1 MTQDFTKQMEQF
13 AEMFKSA
20 MPQIKP
26 NKNGYEIRT
35 KVLDMA
41 QNQVWQDYHAKWGAF
56 ETSISKEGDNLVA
69 KVALPEVPGAER
81 VLETAQ
87 KFYEFVSGNN
97 NK

>member
-13 AEMFKSA
+13 AEMFKA
-20 MPQIKP
+20 AVPQVKS

-56 ETSISKEGDNLVA
+56 ETVISREGDELVT
-69 KVALPEVPGAER
+69 KVTTPTVPGADQ

-87 KFYEFVSGNN
+87 KFYEFVSGKE

>member
-13 AEMFKSA
+13 AEMFKA
-20 MPQIKP
+20 AVPQVKS

-56 ETSISKEGDNLVA
+56 ETVISREGDELVT
-69 KVALPEVPGAER
+69 KVSTPTVPGADQ

-87 KFYEFVSGNN
+87 KFYEFVSGKE